1 MPLDVA
7 PEDIGEKS
15 QKPLPDGHG
24 SELGGAHTM
33 NTVAIVGVGLIGG
46 SFGLSLR
53 KAGFEGEILGVS
65 SPGAVSAGLRAGAID
80 TSGTL
85 AEAASRAD
93 LLYLAQP
100 VDRILV
106 TLERLGPLL
115 AERSTNVLV
124 TDAGSTK
131 TAIVNKANAFLPA
144 NTFLGGHPMAGKEK
158 SGVEVSDADL
168 FQRRPYVLTPAP
180 GFSNPLTTELRSWI
194 ERTGARL
201 LEMTPE
207 EHDAV
212 VAFTSHLPQLLS
224 TTLAL
229 TLAANP
235 NPNVG
240 LVHGSGLRDMT
251 RLAMSS
257 SDLWESIVA
266 TNQTDILRAIDA
278 FSEQLQLVRT
288 AVLAGEISTYFV
300 QAHTLCQELRG
311 LSS

>member
-1 MPLDVA
+1 MPLDGP
-7 PEDIGEKS
+7 PEADRT
-15 QKPLPDGHG
+15 
-24 SELGGAHTM
+24 HTM

-65 SPGAVSAGLRAGAID
+65 SPGAISAGLRAGAIS

-100 VDRILV
+100 VDRILL
-106 TLERLGPLL
+106 TLEQLGPLL
-115 AERSTNVLV
+115 VGRSTNVLV

-131 TAIVNKANAFLPA
+131 AAIVSKAEAVLPP
-144 NTFLGGHPMAGKEK
+144 NTFVGGHPMAGKEK
-158 SGVEVSDADL
+158 SGVEVSDAEL

-180 GFSNPLTTELRSWI
+180 GFSNPLASEFRSWI
-194 ERTGARL
+194 ERIGARL
-201 LEMTPE
+201 LEMTPN

-212 VAFTSHLPQLLS
+212 VALTSHLPQLLS

-229 TLAANP
+229 TLAGNLNP
-235 NPNVG
+235 FVAK
-240 LVHGSGLRDMT
+240 VHGSGLRDMT

-257 SDLWESIVA
+257 PELWESIVA
-266 TNQTDILRAIDA
+266 TNQTEILHALDA
-278 FSEQLQLVRT
+278 FAEQLEIVRK
-288 AVLAGEISTYFV
+288 AVLAADISTPFV
-300 QAHTLCQELRG
+300 RAHTLSQQLRT
-311 LSS
+311 LSN